1 MKLARAT
8 LSIVRIDAVDRPG
21 PHRRRP
27 GPGIQLRSNTI
38 NPIKTCRPAGILVA
52 RWHVSPETGRVE
64 CRWLLEQPPADDYL
78 CAGYMRT
85 TRRLRRSPQ
94 RSSLRRR
101 PAIAGCHKPVSEPM
115 IISAQAV

>member
-38 NPIKTCRPAGILVA
+38 HPIKTCRPAGILVA

-101 PAIAGCHKPVSEPM
+101 PSPAVTNL
-115 IISAQAV
+115 SANP